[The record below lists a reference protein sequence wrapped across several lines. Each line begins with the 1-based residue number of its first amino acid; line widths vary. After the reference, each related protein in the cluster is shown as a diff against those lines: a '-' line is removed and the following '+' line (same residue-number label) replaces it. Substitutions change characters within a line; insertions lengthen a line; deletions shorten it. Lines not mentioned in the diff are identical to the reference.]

1 MGGPLSFLLQKH
13 FSILVLKYI
22 KRQRGG
28 GMNDFSQKQFSHHT
42 VTHFNTDPPLVR
54 GITQLH
60 VGGGRKFYISHKSRF
75 PSGQMVILILN

>member
-28 GMNDFSQKQFSHHT
+28 GMNDFPQKQFSHHT
-42 VTHFNTDPPLVR
+42 VTHFNTDTPPCLNCPHTPLNPLFQCL
-54 GITQLH
+54 IE
-60 VGGGRKFYISHKSRF
+60 YILKYGHF
-75 PSGQMVILILN
+75 

>member
-28 GMNDFSQKQFSHHT
+28 GMNDFPQKQFSHHT
-42 VTHFNTDPPLVR
+42 VTHFNTDPPLLPE
-54 GITQLH
+54 T
-60 VGGGRKFYISHKSRF
+60 ISGVSD
-75 PSGQMVILILN
+75 

>member
-28 GMNDFSQKQFSHHT
+28 GMNDFPQKQFSHHT
-42 VTHFNTDPPLVR
+42 VTHFNTDPPLVH
-54 GITQLH
+54 IISQYTC
-60 VGGGRKFYISHKSRF
+60 ISH
-75 PSGQMVILILN
+75 LILYVQSQPA

>member
-42 VTHFNTDPPLVR
+42 VTHFNTDTPPR
-54 GITQLH
+54 GGFMAFAALGT
-60 VGGGRKFYISHKSRF
+60 
-75 PSGQMVILILN
+75 

>member
-42 VTHFNTDPPLVR
+42 VTHFNTDPPLV
-54 GITQLH
+54 
-60 VGGGRKFYISHKSRF
+60 
-75 PSGQMVILILN
+75 ILIASTALGIKSSYLQLRENNICLFMTRIFRS

>member
-42 VTHFNTDPPLVR
+42 VTHFNTDPPLLV
-54 GITQLH
+54 IISPVQLKRRTLL
-60 VGGGRKFYISHKSRF
+60 G
-75 PSGQMVILILN
+75 

>member
-42 VTHFNTDPPLVR
+42 VTHFNTDPPLAYPMSH
-54 GITQLH
+54 GLLMTQ
-60 VGGGRKFYISHKSRF
+60 
-75 PSGQMVILILN
+75 

>member
-28 GMNDFSQKQFSHHT
+28 GMNDFPQKQFSHHT
-42 VTHFNTDPPLVR
+42 VTHFNTGPPLVGCGYVALR
-54 GITQLH
+54 CG
-60 VGGGRKFYISHKSRF
+60 
-75 PSGQMVILILN
+75 PAM